1 MAIASVSTLFK
12 GARLVDFT
20 GGVSGFEKWDN
31 FSKKFTE
38 LVRSDAQP
46 KAVVIIDRIFAERTT
61 GPVLVR
67 DHVNMTADN
76 PLVGPN
82 HPGGDRFPVVQGIY
96 VTDCPSG
103 VTTGIAGGLR
113 HGVEPSADEIK
124 LMRSFGVDFCC
135 YNVVPAMLV
144 AAQAG
149 WKVLAIGL
157 PAGVALS
164 SEQLKEIQEL
174 TRKD

>member
-1 MAIASVSTLFK
+1 MATNVSNLFK

-20 GGVSGFEKWDN
+20 GRVSGFEKWDG
-31 FSKKFTE
+31 FSAKFTD

-46 KAVVIIDRIFAERTT
+46 KAVVIVDRVFAGRTASA
-61 GPVLVR
+61 VIVR
-67 DHVNMTADN
+67 DHVNMTGNN

-96 VTDCPSG
+96 VTDCPSSISS
-103 VTTGIAGGLR
+103 GIAGGLKQ
-113 HGVEPSADEIK
+113 GVVPDSDDIK

-157 PAGVALS
+157 PDGVNLS
-164 SEQLKEIQEL
+164 PEQLKEIEEL
-174 TRKD
+174 TRKN